1 MHVLIITQLFISKTL
16 AFLIFSCV
24 LGPYPPMPKFDL
36 ALLGK
41 VDIPEENSSAGE
53 EDEIEEQS
61 QGYNASNPKKKK
73 SDKPADEGTPEWEK
87 VMVYDLWPDR
97 VLASRVSFWH
107 PGPQKIPIFLKISIT
122 SRYFKK
128 FNS

>member
-1 MHVLIITQLFISKTL
+1 
-16 AFLIFSCV
+16 
-24 LGPYPPMPKFDL
+24 MPKFDL

-87 VMVYDLWPDR
+87 VMVYDLLPQGLSQKG
-97 VLASRVSFWH
+97 VLLTPWSTKNTYFGGKRH
-107 PGPQKIPIFLKISIT
+107 PIFWSEFFLNINYK
-122 SRYFKK
+122 
-128 FNS
+128 